1 MTIFQGDTTGVL
13 AGQEARDQTALRDVA
28 LASLNGVELPESL
41 AELLQ
46 EVRRSPEDIVQ
57 TQEPAA
63 PDAAGCTASP
73 HFA

>member
-1 MTIFQGDTTGVL
+1 ML

-46 EVRRSPEDIVQ
+46 EVRRSPEDNVQ
-57 TQEPAA
+57 TEEPAA
-63 PDAAGCTASP
+63 PDAAGCTASQ